1 MAKQFLL
8 FSKENS
14 SMVSTWTDYLY
25 CSILKNGS
33 MSLRYNVKD
42 EYGSEW
48 SPSIKNI
55 RTPKEFISA
64 FESIERFENWSIQ
77 DLLPALHSHHP
88 IFAIRLEYIQ
98 KYQELDDELESEINI
113 LLNKF
118 MDGLTLDLPSGNANK
133 RMFFN
138 EVKKFV
144 RNVLEETGEYP
155 RGKHTINE
163 RCVDFPN

>member
-1 MAKQFLL
+1 
-8 FSKENS
+8 
-14 SMVSTWTDYLY
+14 
-25 CSILKNGS
+25 

-42 EYGSEW
+42 DYGSEW
-48 SPSIKNI
+48 SPSIKKI
-55 RTPKEFISA
+55 KTPKEFIDA

-133 RMFFN
+133 RMFLN

-144 RNVLEETGEYP
+144 RDVLEETGEYP
-155 RGKHTINE
+155 SGKHTVQARVIE
-163 RCVDFPN
+163 FPNSDFYR

>member
-42 EYGSEW
+42 EHGSEW

-77 DLLPALHSHHP
+77 DLLPALHNHHP

-98 KYQELDDELESEINI
+98 RYQELDDELESEINI

-144 RNVLEETGEYP
+144 RDVLEETGEYP
-155 RGKHTINE
+155 SGMHTINE
-163 RCVDFPN
+163 ILVDFPN